1 MDEIKRRDVKLFISE
16 LVNFWRLVAF
26 AAAIVI
32 QLKTNPPIGVTAG
45 LVVFVLV
52 VIVGA
57 YRSSV
62 DRRFFYPKYKQLWK
76 GCVERLERLRK
87 ALGSLKKSRVADLQ
101 DLPNTVESVA
111 DSLYLALR
119 RADIVMHE
127 VATSEGW
134 LSGQNHPTGPPSPDR
149 QAQELYRIAD
159 KNIAEYRHHYQAVV
173 SGAQRTEAQAAVF
186 TTTLDMLRMKALGYR
201 LVGQRTEMSSGEFLE
216 AMTEAKM
223 QLSAIDKALEELEL
237 TPFPKTIVI
246 VPPDDDLR
254 QQLESATA
262 TPVEEPAPVRQEVIS
277 TPPPIPP
284 DAIRRPP
291 PEDQNR

>member
-26 AAAIVI
+26 CAAVVI
-32 QLKTNPPIGVTAG
+32 QLKTQPPLGVSVG

-52 VIVGA
+52 IIVGA

-62 DRRFFYPKYKQLWK
+62 ERRFHYPKYKHLWK

-111 DSLYLALR
+111 DSLYMALR

-134 LSGQNHPTGPPSPDR
+134 LSGQNPPAGPPSPDR

-201 LVGQRTEMSSGEFLE
+201 LVGQRTEMSSSEFLE

-246 VPPDDDLR
+246 VPPDDELR
-254 QQLESATA
+254 EQLRVAT
-262 TPVEEPAPVRQEVIS
+262 VELDDDEGVARQEVTA

-284 DAIRRPP
+284 DAIRRTP
-291 PEDQNR
+291 PEGPNR